1 VRRRRG
7 VASVAA
13 ALLFAAPARGA
24 DLDALERALR
34 EACRERA
41 RLVEERTRRMGEAAL
56 LADEIAR
63 QKGGGGSAPRADRRL
78 EVALKRF
85 DHLAGGLDEVDR
97 RIAGQGRGIIALR
110 RRFEDAAGT
119 EAARLT
125 GRARI
130 GRLGQVAHELDA
142 IDQARRRVANL
153 VGGAPAA
160 FRPPLDVSVSPDDG
174 VVEMQQKGLLLE
186 SERERVLKGIA
197 GVDAEASVLD
207 ARILVKR
214 RLSAELDT
222 AARTAGSELALLRR
236 EADNATEALHDL
248 AVQSKAL
255 VRQRAELSAALAQ
268 LEQRLEELRTALRS
282 LVTPPKAETR

>member
-1 VRRRRG
+1 VRRRPG

-24 DLDALERALR
+24 DLDALERAVR
-34 EACRERA
+34 EACSERA
-41 RLVEERTRRMGEAAL
+41 RLVEERTRRMGEAAV

-78 EVALKRF
+78 EDALKRF
-85 DHLAGGLDEVDR
+85 DQIAGGLDEVDR
-97 RIAGQGRGIIALR
+97 RIAGQDRGIRALR
-110 RRFEDAAGT
+110 RKFEDAAGT
-119 EAARLT
+119 EAARLSGPAST
-125 GRARI
+125 
-130 GRLGQVAHELDA
+130 GRLGQVAHQLDA

-153 VGGAPAA
+153 GAGAPA
-160 FRPPLDVSVSPDDG
+160 FRPPLDVTVSPDDG

-186 SERERVLKGIA
+186 SERERVLGGIA
-197 GVDAEASVLD
+197 GIDAEANVLA

-248 AVQSKAL
+248 AAQREAL

-268 LEQRLEELRTALRS
+268 LDERLAELRTALRS
-282 LVTPPKAETR
+282 LGAPKGERR